1 MLRRVR
7 SDSPETTHL
16 RPKRLIYTKSWIAH
30 PITRSRTE
38 ETLTTAQKPSLIP
51 EDAFETGAP
60 EGTLGAEEELWLA
73 DPETLKLAGG
83 AQKILAAEPEDQFS
97 GELIDCEI
105 EVNTGVHPEPGG
117 VAGDIVSRRRILLA
131 HAERLGRVLGTS
143 GTHPIGDWR
152 EQEIIGKPHYQRLK
166 RKLGWLI
173 RRNNTFSLH
182 VHYAV
187 RGREKV
193 VYLFDRLREY
203 VPHFLALSANSPFW
217 QGELTDMH
225 STRALIFGRSIHRA
239 GLPEPLGSWDAYADY
254 VDFARRSGIIDTLGE
269 IWWDI
274 RPHPGLGTIEVRA
287 FDAQTNPIR
296 SEALI
301 TLTAAVCDLL
311 SGEYESGNLQP
322 IRPNREIEEN
332 KWIAQRYGMSGG
344 FVDHDTHERIETHH
358 AIERLFESLHQGETR
373 RDLSALEGLLEEPT
387 ESVRQLEVW
396 SETGSVLEVARD
408 ISKRTRGPMERG

>member
-1 MLRRVR
+1 M
-7 SDSPETTHL
+7 
-16 RPKRLIYTKSWIAH
+16 
-30 PITRSRTE
+30 
-38 ETLTTAQKPSLIP
+38 TTAQKPSLIP

-83 AQKILAAEPEDQFS
+83 AQKILAAEPEDRFS

-105 EVNTGVHPEPGG
+105 ESNTGVHPEPGG
-117 VAGDIVSRRRILLA
+117 VAGDIVSRRRVLLE
-131 HAERLGRVLGTS
+131 HAGRLGRVLGTS

-152 EQEIIGKPHYQRLK
+152 EQEIIDKPHYQRLK

-187 RGREKV
+187 RGREKAI
-193 VYLFDRLREY
+193 YLFDRLREY
-203 VPHFLALSANSPFW
+203 VPHFLALSGNSPFW
-217 QGELTDMH
+217 QGENTEMH
-225 STRALIFGRSIHRA
+225 SARTLIFGRSIHRA
-239 GLPEPLGSWDAYADY
+239 GLPEAFGSWDNYADY
-254 VDFARRSGIIDTLGE
+254 VDFARRSGVIDTLGE

-287 FDAQTNPIR
+287 FDAQTDPSR
-296 SEALI
+296 TEALI

-311 SGEYESGNLQP
+311 SREYDSGNL
-322 IRPNREIEEN
+322 RPVRPGREIEEN
-332 KWIAQRYGMSGG
+332 KWSAQRYGMDGG
-344 FVDHDTHERIETHH
+344 LVHHESHEMV
-358 AIERLFESLHQGETR
+358 ETR
-373 RDLSALEGLLEEPT
+373 HAVENLCELLEKGGTSRDLSGLPMLIDEPT

-396 SETGSVLEVARD
+396 RETGSVLEVARD
-408 ISKRTRGPMERG
+408 VAKRTRKASEPPG

>member
-1 MLRRVR
+1 V
-7 SDSPETTHL
+7 
-16 RPKRLIYTKSWIAH
+16 
-30 PITRSRTE
+30 
-38 ETLTTAQKPSLIP
+38 TTAQKPSLIP

-83 AQKILAAEPEDQFS
+83 AQKILAAEPEDRFS

-105 EVNTGVHPEPGG
+105 EANTGVHEEPGG
-117 VAGDIVSRRRILLA
+117 VAGDIVSRRRDLLG

-152 EQEIIGKPHYQRLK
+152 EQEIIDKPHYQRLK

-187 RGREKV
+187 RGREKAI
-193 VYLFDRLREY
+193 YLFDRLREY
-203 VPHFLALSANSPFW
+203 VPCFLALGANSPFW
-217 QGELTDMH
+217 QGENTDMH
-225 STRALIFGRSIHRA
+225 SARALIFGRSIHRA
-239 GLPEPLGSWDAYADY
+239 GLPEPLGSWDNYAGY
-254 VDFARRSGIIDTLGE
+254 VDFARRSGMIDTLGE

-274 RPHPGLGTIEVRA
+274 RPHPGLGTIEVRV
-287 FDAQTNPIR
+287 FDAQTNPSR
-296 SEALI
+296 TEALV

-311 SGEYESGNLQP
+311 SLEYDSGDLRP
-322 IRPNREIEEN
+322 IRPSREIEEN
-332 KWIAQRYGMSGG
+332 KWSAQRYGMGG
-344 FVDHDTHERIETHH
+344 AFADYDSHEAIETRH
-358 AIERLFESLHQGETR
+358 AVENLFESLQSGQTK
-373 RDLSALEGLLEEPT
+373 RDLSTLAILLDEPT

-396 SETGSVLEVARD
+396 RETGSVLEVTRD
-408 ISKRTRGPMERG
+408 IAERTRVSTEPG